1 MVYPIDQLSLDDLI
15 ARLDNQPDRGLDLPC
30 IDDITLMQAAVL
42 MLIIRV
48 QDEWHLLLTRRTNAV
63 RDHKGQVSFPGG
75 ARELSDSSIEM
86 TALRETK
93 EEIGLNPLNIRL
105 ITKFPSVS
113 TISNYCITPC
123 IGTTFWPQEIF
134 PEEMEVD
141 RVFTIPLHWL
151 MEEENWEFRT
161 FLIPGTLEERHTVI
175 YKPYDGE
182 ILWGISAQITHMFL
196 NKIKNQPL

>member
-1 MVYPIDQLSLDDLI
+1 MAYPIDQLSLDDI
-15 ARLDNQPDRGLDLPC
+15 ISRLDGQPVPGMDLPC
-30 IDDITLMQAAVL
+30 IDDNTLMQAAI
-42 MLIIRV
+42 LILLIRD
-48 QDEWHLLLTRRTNAV
+48 QEEWHLLLTRRTNAV

-75 ARELSDSSIEM
+75 AKEPSDSSIEM

-93 EEIGLNPLNIRL
+93 EEIGLDPQNIRL

-123 IGTTFWPQEIF
+123 IGTTFWPQDII
-134 PEEMEVD
+134 PEEVEVD

-151 MEEENWEFRT
+151 MERENWEYKT
-161 FLIPGTLEERHTVI
+161 FQIPGSLEERRTVI

-182 ILWGISAQITHMFL
+182 ILWGISAQLTHML
-196 NKIKNQPL
+196 LDKIKNQPL